1 MAKSFLASLV
11 KGERGRAAED
21 VACRYL
27 KNNGFFIRDRNLS
40 SPYGEI
46 DIIAVDKKN
55 EVYFVEVKMRSE
67 GSVESSFEAV
77 TSQKQKKIRKTAEWY
92 LCQKENEKLSDYPCS
107 FAVIAIDT
115 SKNKTTLECILDAF
129 E

>member
-1 MAKSFLASLV
+1 MVESSFKRLE
-11 KGERGRAAED
+11 KQERGKAGED
-21 VACRYL
+21 LACRYL
-27 KNNGFFIRDRNLS
+27 KKNGFSIRERNFS

-46 DIIAVDKKN
+46 DIVALNKN

-67 GSVESSFEAV
+67 GSVESSLEAV
-77 TSQKQKKIRKTAEWY
+77 TVQKQKKIRKTAEWY
-92 LCQKENEKLSDYPCS
+92 LCRKENEKLSEYPCS

-115 SKNKTTLECILDAF
+115 SGNNTSVECILDAF